1 MKGVPPKN
9 EALARQLN
17 RLAWLLS
24 AMVLILVAW
33 MRRIKI
39 PLPQGW
45 DLSFLPGFHAVLNT
59 ATAMVL
65 LMALWYVKKGDIM
78 RHRKAIYV
86 ALSLSVLFLLSY
98 VTYHFFMPETL
109 YGDLNGDGVL
119 SGEERAAVAGTR
131 GGYLFLLLSH
141 IALAALTFPFILFT
155 FIRGYTGQIKAH
167 KRMARWV
174 WPFWFYV
181 AVTGPLVYLMLR
193 PYYGIAG

>member
-1 MKGVPPKN
+1 MKGLPSKN

-24 AMVLILVAW
+24 AMVLILVAL
-33 MRRIKI
+33 MRKLKI
-39 PLPQGW
+39 PLPAGW
-45 DLSFLPGFHAVLNT
+45 DLSFLPAVHALLNSGT
-59 ATAMVL
+59 AIVL
-65 LMALWYVKKGDIM
+65 LLALWYIKRGEVLKHK
-78 RHRKAIYV
+78 KAIYL
-86 ALSLSVLFLLSY
+86 ALGMSILFLLSY

-109 YGDLNGDGVL
+109 YGDANGDGLL
-119 SGEERAAVAGTR
+119 SAEEKAAVAGTR
-131 GGYLFLLLSH
+131 GWYLLLLLSH

-155 FIRGYTGQIKAH
+155 FVRGYTGQTEAH

-193 PYYGIAG
+193 PYYG